1 LLLVAEVVQFEKLH
15 LSHQQRATSN
25 RSKQQPRTGE
35 IMNRI
40 LYPVLGLLILI
51 ATVAQVSATR
61 PKTPPAQ
68 KQAAQTAEP
77 RVVAEGRVVT
87 YPGAEV
93 TIGSDVAG
101 TIERLAVD
109 EKETVRKGQIVA
121 VIRADDTRA
130 ALAVARARVGEA
142 EADIRLFELEV
153 ERAKNLWQQDV
164 GSKQSWEKA
173 ERDLDAARARRSSA
187 SAEVLRLAA
196 LVEKTV
202 ITAPIDGVVI
212 TRHVHSGETIES
224 GDAIVTVADL
234 TRRRVEAEVDEFD
247 AARIRL
253 GAGVSVN
260 AEGYDRTWRGS
271 IEEIPDSVVN
281 RRLNPQDPSKPIDTR
296 VLLVKIAFGETT
308 PLKLGQRVEVR
319 IE

>member
-1 LLLVAEVVQFEKLH
+1 
-15 LSHQQRATSN
+15 
-25 RSKQQPRTGE
+25 
-35 IMNRI
+35 MNRI
-40 LYPVLGLLILI
+40 LYPILGILILA
-51 ATVAQVSATR
+51 ATVVQVSANR
-61 PKTPPAQ
+61 PKPPLVPSPATKNAEAQ
-68 KQAAQTAEP
+68 

-87 YPGAEV
+87 YPGAEITV
-93 TIGSDVAG
+93 GSDVAG

-109 EKETVRKGQIVA
+109 EKETVRKGQIIA
-121 VIRADDTRA
+121 VIKADDTRA

-142 EADIRLFELEV
+142 EADIRLYELEV

-164 GSKQSWEKA
+164 GSKQAWEKA

-187 SAEVLRLAA
+187 SAEVQRLTA

-202 ITAPIDGVVI
+202 IAAPIDGVVI
-212 TRHVHSGETIES
+212 TRHVHAGETIES
-224 GDAIVTVADL
+224 GDPIVTVADL
-234 TRRRVEAEVDEFD
+234 TKRRVEAEVDEFD
-247 AARIRL
+247 AARVRL

-260 AEGYDRTWRGS
+260 AEGYDRTWKAT

-296 VLLVKIAFGETT
+296 VLLVKVAFAEAT

-319 IE
+319 IATP